1 MSLVAGHWGSSRQE
15 MGSVTSIFKASS
27 DGTVKDVLHGAPS
40 GT

>member
-1 MSLVAGHWGSSRQE
+1 

-40 GT
+40 GTWPGPSIPSLANPST